1 MEKSYWENKFITL
14 LHKTPKTKEEVEE
27 MEHASEQFGRELDV
41 EASELLKEIELNGLK
56 VNELWDLVNT
66 REPYP
71 EAIDILTEHLKKPY
85 HIKNK
90 EGIVRALGVKEAGV
104 KTLRALL
111 EEYPKFD
118 DKHVKFAFRLSLFNI
133 LKLNNP
139 KKLMAETNELDILIK
154 ELIKLFIDDKKLT
167 LNKFDKLFEEVF
179 AEKLTNKQ
187 NIDIQ

>member
-1 MEKSYWENKFITL
+1 MNTYWEKRFVELLNKSPL
-14 LHKTPKTKEEVEE
+14 TKEEIEE
-27 MEHASEQFGRELDV
+27 KEYVREQYSKELHL
-41 EASELLKEIELNGLK
+41 ETTELLKEIELNGLK

-71 EAIDILTEHLKKPY
+71 EAVDILTEHLKKPY

-104 KTLRALL
+104 KTLRTLL

-139 KKLMAETNELDILIK
+139 KKLMAETNESDILIK
-154 ELIKLFIDDKKLT
+154 GLIQLFIDDKKLS
-167 LNKFDKLFEEVF
+167 LNRFDKLFEEDF
-179 AEKLTNKQ
+179 AEKIINKQ
-187 NIDIQ
+187 NVK